1 MESKKFSN
9 LSSNYKKFLQECSN
23 IFNNIELNDNLDL
36 SKLNVLHKSIE
47 ERLQPNELQIS
58 DINHLIEN
66 YLKNNDQIINL
77 QKLVHLRNYKII
89 QILLRSG
96 DASRLPDGKRSGD
109 ASRLPDGKR
118 SGDASLLPDGKRSG
132 DASRLPSNQWKE
144 FIIKLKSKCNETNAK
159 KIENSFIKLLEK
171 YLGTWNTIDKFIIL
185 DKKNSIKT
193 VEIVDPDDFNFLIN
207 ILKN

>member
-36 SKLNVLHKSIE
+36 SYLNSLHKLVE
-47 ERLQPNELQIS
+47 TCLQPNELQIS

-89 QILLRSG
+89 KILLRS
-96 DASRLPDGKRSGD
+96 
-109 ASRLPDGKR
+109 
-118 SGDASLLPDGKRSG
+118 
-132 DASRLPSNQWKE
+132 NQWKD
-144 FIIKLKSKCNETNAK
+144 FIIKLKNKCNETNTK
-159 KIENSFIKLLEK
+159 NIENSFIKLLEK

-193 VEIVDPDDFNFLIN
+193 VEIVDPDDYEFLIK
-207 ILKN
+207 ILKNN

>member
-23 IFNNIELNDNLDL
+23 TFNNIELNDNLDL
-36 SKLNVLHKSIE
+36 SHLNVLHKSIE
-47 ERLQPNELQIS
+47 TYLQPNELQIS

-66 YLKNNDQIINL
+66 YLKNNDQIVNL

-89 QILLRSG
+89 KILLRS
-96 DASRLPDGKRSGD
+96 S
-109 ASRLPDGKR
+109 
-118 SGDASLLPDGKRSG
+118 
-132 DASRLPSNQWKE
+132 QWKD
-144 FIIKLKSKCNETNAK
+144 FIIKLKSKCNESNTKN
-159 KIENSFIKLLEK
+159 IENCFIKLLEK

-193 VEIVDPDDFNFLIN
+193 VEIVDPDDYEFLIK
-207 ILKN
+207 ILKNN

>member
-23 IFNNIELNDNLDL
+23 TFNNIELNDNLDL
-36 SKLNVLHKSIE
+36 AHLNLLHKSVE
-47 ERLQPNELQIS
+47 TCLQPNELQIS

-66 YLKNNDQIINL
+66 YLKNNDQIVNL

-89 QILLRSG
+89 KILLR
-96 DASRLPDGKRSGD
+96 
-109 ASRLPDGKR
+109 
-118 SGDASLLPDGKRSG
+118 
-132 DASRLPSNQWKE
+132 SNQWKE
-144 FIIKLKSKCNETNAK
+144 FIIKLKSKCNETNTK
-159 KIENSFIKLLEK
+159 NIENSFIKLLEK

-193 VEIVDPDDFNFLIN
+193 VEIVDPDDYEFLIK
-207 ILKN
+207 ILKNN

>member
-23 IFNNIELNDNLDL
+23 TFNNIELNDNLDL
-36 SKLNVLHKSIE
+36 AHLNLLHKSVE
-47 ERLQPNELQIS
+47 TCLQPNELQIS

-66 YLKNNDQIINL
+66 YLKNNDQIVNL

-89 QILLRSG
+89 KILLR
-96 DASRLPDGKRSGD
+96 
-109 ASRLPDGKR
+109 
-118 SGDASLLPDGKRSG
+118 
-132 DASRLPSNQWKE
+132 SNQWKE
-144 FIIKLKSKCNETNAK
+144 FIIKLKSKCNETNTK
-159 KIENSFIKLLEK
+159 NIENSFIKLLEK

-193 VEIVDPDDFNFLIN
+193 VEIVDPDDYDFLIK
-207 ILKN
+207 ILKNN

>member
-9 LSSNYKKFLQECSN
+9 LSSNYKKFLQDCLN

-36 SKLNVLHKSIE
+36 AHLNVLHKSIE
-47 ERLQPNELQIS
+47 TCLQPNELQIS

-66 YLKNNDQIINL
+66 YLKNNDQIVNL

-89 QILLRSG
+89 KILLRS
-96 DASRLPDGKRSGD
+96 
-109 ASRLPDGKR
+109 
-118 SGDASLLPDGKRSG
+118 
-132 DASRLPSNQWKE
+132 NQWKD
-144 FIIKLKSKCNETNAK
+144 FIIKLKNKCNETNTK
-159 KIENSFIKLLEK
+159 NIENSFIKLLEK

-193 VEIVDPDDFNFLIN
+193 VEIVDPDDYEFLIK
-207 ILKN
+207 ILKNN

>member
-9 LSSNYKKFLQECSN
+9 LSSNYKNFLQECSN

-36 SKLNVLHKSIE
+36 SKLNILHKSIE
-47 ERLQPNELQIS
+47 ECLQPNELQIS

-66 YLKNNDQIINL
+66 YLKNNNQIINL

-96 DASRLPDGKRSGD
+96 DVSHLSDGKRSGNISHLSDGKRSGD
-109 ASRLPDGKR
+109 VSHLSDGKR
-118 SGDASLLPDGKRSG
+118 
-132 DASRLPSNQWKE
+132 SNQWKE
-144 FIIKLKSKCNETNAK
+144 FIIKLKSKCNETNTK

-171 YLGTWNTIDKFIIL
+171 YLGTWNTIEKFIIL

>member
-23 IFNNIELNDNLDL
+23 IFNNKELNDNLDL
-36 SKLNVLHKSIE
+36 SKLNLLHKSIE
-47 ERLQPNELQIS
+47 EYLQPNELQIS

-89 QILLRSG
+89 AILLRSG
-96 DASRLPDGKRSGD
+96 ESSGDKRSGESPDGKRSGD
-109 ASRLPDGKR
+109 SSGDKR
-118 SGDASLLPDGKRSG
+118 SG
-132 DASRLPSNQWKE
+132 QWKD
-144 FIIKLKSKCNETNAK
+144 FIIKLKTKCNNTNTK
-159 KIENSFIKLLEK
+159 NIENAFMKLLEK
-171 YLGTWNTIDKFIIL
+171 YLGTWNTIEKFIIL
-185 DKKNSIKT
+185 DKKNTIKA
-193 VEIVDPDDFNFLIN
+193 VEIIDPDDYDFLIN

>member
-36 SKLNVLHKSIE
+36 SKLNLLHKSIE
-47 ERLQPNELQIS
+47 EYLQPNELQIS

-77 QKLVHLRNYKII
+77 QKLVYLRNYKII
-89 QILLRSG
+89 QILLRS
-96 DASRLPDGKRSGD
+96 SE
-109 ASRLPDGKR
+109 
-118 SGDASLLPDGKRSG
+118 
-132 DASRLPSNQWKE
+132 WKE
-144 FIIKLKSKCNETNAK
+144 FIIKLKNKCNEPNTKNV
-159 KIENSFIKLLEK
+159 ENSFIKLLEK

-193 VEIVDPDDFNFLIN
+193 VEIVDPDDYEFLIK
-207 ILKN
+207 IIKNY

>member
-23 IFNNIELNDNLDL
+23 TFNNIELNDNLDL
-36 SKLNVLHKSIE
+36 SHLNILHKSIE
-47 ERLQPNELQIS
+47 TCLQPNELQIS

-66 YLKNNDQIINL
+66 YLKNNDQIVNL

-89 QILLRSG
+89 QILLRSS
-96 DASRLPDGKRSGD
+96 DS
-109 ASRLPDGKR
+109 
-118 SGDASLLPDGKRSG
+118 
-132 DASRLPSNQWKE
+132 QWKE
-144 FIIKLKSKCNETNAK
+144 FIIKLKSKCNQTNIK
-159 KIENSFIKLLEK
+159 NIENAFIKLLEK

-193 VEIVDPDDFNFLIN
+193 VEIVDPDDYEFLIK
-207 ILKN
+207 ILKNN

>member
-9 LSSNYKKFLQECSN
+9 LSSNYKKFLQDCSN

-36 SKLNVLHKSIE
+36 SHLNILHKSIE
-47 ERLQPNELQIS
+47 TYLQPNELQIS

-89 QILLRSG
+89 KILLRSG
-96 DASRLPDGKRSGD
+96 NSSESKQS
-109 ASRLPDGKR
+109 S
-118 SGDASLLPDGKRSG
+118 
-132 DASRLPSNQWKE
+132 QWKE
-144 FIIKLKSKCNETNAK
+144 FILKLKNKCNETNVK
-159 KIENSFIKLLEK
+159 NIENSFIKLLEK

-185 DKKNSIKT
+185 DKRNSIKT
-193 VEIVDPDDFNFLIN
+193 VEIVDPDDYEFLIK
-207 ILKN
+207 IIKNY

>member
-23 IFNNIELNDNLDL
+23 TFNNIELNDNLDL
-36 SKLNVLHKSIE
+36 SHLNILHKSIE
-47 ERLQPNELQIS
+47 TCLQPNELQIS

-66 YLKNNDQIINL
+66 YLKNNDQIVNL

-89 QILLRSG
+89 KILLRS
-96 DASRLPDGKRSGD
+96 
-109 ASRLPDGKR
+109 
-118 SGDASLLPDGKRSG
+118 
-132 DASRLPSNQWKE
+132 NQWKD
-144 FIIKLKSKCNETNAK
+144 FIIKLKNKCNETNTK
-159 KIENSFIKLLEK
+159 NIENSFIKLLEK

-193 VEIVDPDDFNFLIN
+193 VEIVDPDDYEFLIK
-207 ILKN
+207 ILKNN

>member
-23 IFNNIELNDNLDL
+23 TFNNIELNDNLDL
-36 SKLNVLHKSIE
+36 AHLNLLHKSIE
-47 ERLQPNELQIS
+47 TCLQPNELQIS

-66 YLKNNDQIINL
+66 YLKNNDQIVNL

-89 QILLRSG
+89 KILLR
-96 DASRLPDGKRSGD
+96 
-109 ASRLPDGKR
+109 
-118 SGDASLLPDGKRSG
+118 
-132 DASRLPSNQWKE
+132 SNQWKE
-144 FIIKLKSKCNETNAK
+144 FIIKLKSKCNETNTK
-159 KIENSFIKLLEK
+159 NIENSFIKLLEK

-193 VEIVDPDDFNFLIN
+193 VEIVDPDDYDFLIK
-207 ILKN
+207 ILKNN

>member
-23 IFNNIELNDNLDL
+23 IFNNIELNNNLDL
-36 SKLNVLHKSIE
+36 SRLNMIHKSIE
-47 ERLQPNELQIS
+47 TCLQPNELQIS

-66 YLKNNDQIINL
+66 YLKNNDQIVNL

-96 DASRLPDGKRSGD
+96 E
-109 ASRLPDGKR
+109 
-118 SGDASLLPDGKRSG
+118 
-132 DASRLPSNQWKE
+132 WKE
-144 FIIKLKSKCNETNAK
+144 FIIKFKNKCNETNTK
-159 KIENSFIKLLEK
+159 NVENAFIKLLEK

-193 VEIVDPDDFNFLIN
+193 VEIVDPDDYEFLIK
-207 ILKN
+207 ILKNN

>member
-23 IFNNIELNDNLDL
+23 TFNNIELNDNLDL
-36 SKLNVLHKSIE
+36 SRLNMIHKSIE
-47 ERLQPNELQIS
+47 TCLQPNELQIS

-66 YLKNNDQIINL
+66 YLKNNDQIVNL

-96 DASRLPDGKRSGD
+96 E
-109 ASRLPDGKR
+109 
-118 SGDASLLPDGKRSG
+118 
-132 DASRLPSNQWKE
+132 WKD
-144 FIIKLKSKCNETNAK
+144 FIIKLKNKCSNTNTK
-159 KIENSFIKLLEK
+159 NIENAFIKLLEK

-193 VEIVDPDDFNFLIN
+193 VEIVDPDDYEFLIK
-207 ILKN
+207 IIKNY

>member
-36 SKLNVLHKSIE
+36 SRLNMIHKSIE
-47 ERLQPNELQIS
+47 TCLQPNELQIS

-89 QILLRSG
+89 QILLRSS
-96 DASRLPDGKRSGD
+96 DS
-109 ASRLPDGKR
+109 
-118 SGDASLLPDGKRSG
+118 
-132 DASRLPSNQWKE
+132 QWKE
-144 FIIKLKSKCNETNAK
+144 FIIKLKNKCNETNIK
-159 KIENSFIKLLEK
+159 NVENAFIKLLEK
-171 YLGTWNTIDKFIIL
+171 YLGTWNAIDKFIIL

-193 VEIVDPDDFNFLIN
+193 VEIVDPDDYEFLIK
-207 ILKN
+207 IIKNN

>member
-9 LSSNYKKFLQECSN
+9 LSSNYKNFLQECSN

-36 SKLNVLHKSIE
+36 SKLNILHKSIE
-47 ERLQPNELQIS
+47 ECLQPNELQIS

-96 DASRLPDGKRSGD
+96 DVSHLSDGKRSGNISHLSDGKRSGD
-109 ASRLPDGKR
+109 VSHLSDGKR
-118 SGDASLLPDGKRSG
+118 
-132 DASRLPSNQWKE
+132 SNQWKE
-144 FIIKLKSKCNETNAK
+144 FIIKLKSKCNETNTK

-171 YLGTWNTIDKFIIL
+171 YLGTWNTIEKFIIL

>member
-36 SKLNVLHKSIE
+36 SHLNVLHKSIE
-47 ERLQPNELQIS
+47 TCLQPNELQIS

-66 YLKNNDQIINL
+66 YLKNNDQIVNL

-89 QILLRSG
+89 QILLRSKQKCETSSNLG
-96 DASRLPDGKRSGD
+96 EGKQ
-109 ASRLPDGKR
+109 
-118 SGDASLLPDGKRSG
+118 
-132 DASRLPSNQWKE
+132 SNQWKD
-144 FIIKLKSKCNETNAK
+144 FIIKLKNKCSNTNTK
-159 KIENSFIKLLEK
+159 NIENAFIKLLEK

-185 DKKNSIKT
+185 DKKNSIKI
-193 VEIVDPDDFNFLIN
+193 VEIVDPDDYEFLIK
-207 ILKN
+207 IIKNY

>member
-36 SKLNVLHKSIE
+36 SKLNILHKSIE
-47 ERLQPNELQIS
+47 ECLQPNELQIS

-96 DASRLPDGKRSGD
+96 DVSHLSDGKRSGD
-109 ASRLPDGKR
+109 VSHLSDGKR
-118 SGDASLLPDGKRSG
+118 
-132 DASRLPSNQWKE
+132 SNQWKE
-144 FIIKLKSKCNETNAK
+144 FIIKLKSKCNETNTK

-171 YLGTWNTIDKFIIL
+171 YLGTWNTIEKFIIL

>member
-9 LSSNYKKFLQECSN
+9 LSSNYKNFLQECSN

-36 SKLNVLHKSIE
+36 SKLNILHKSIE
-47 ERLQPNELQIS
+47 ECLQPNELQIS

-66 YLKNNDQIINL
+66 YLKNNNQIINL

-96 DASRLPDGKRSGD
+96 DVSHLSDGKR
-109 ASRLPDGKR
+109 
-118 SGDASLLPDGKRSG
+118 
-132 DASRLPSNQWKE
+132 SNQWKE
-144 FIIKLKSKCNETNAK
+144 FIIKLKSKCNETNTK

-171 YLGTWNTIDKFIIL
+171 YLGTWNTIEKFIIL